1 MSSVRK
7 LNHNEDAKKVLK
19 ANPPHLKEK
28 DVIFNPGR
36 SRMFSSSTRID
47 DHFKERCIHD
57 MTENEGCIHDMTEN
71 EEGDSRKKNH
81 HFRKDSIGWL
91 AQIGLK
97 LNLSIPLFIN
107 ALKSWL

>member
-57 MTENEGCIHDMTEN
+57 MTENE
-71 EEGDSRKKNH
+71 EGDSRKKNH